1 MVTQVDTAYVHLWG
15 MLVGAVSWDPNKGF
29 ATFEFDREFLEK
41 GLDLSPIKMP
51 IIEARRGTARFEFRT
66 LSKET
71 YRGLPGMLADALPD
85 RFGNHIIDA
94 WLARQGRT
102 PENFSSVERLC
113 YTGKRAMGAL
123 EFSPIINQ
131 VIERSVPVEVS
142 ELVELV
148 QKVTKERSK
157 LTARFDREASEALL
171 DIIRVGTSAGGIR
184 PKAVIALNDKTKEVR
199 SGQVDAPDGFNY
211 WVLKFDGIKD
221 DSLGDPAGYGRIE
234 YAYYKMAMSSGIK
247 MTECRLLEEN
257 GRAHFMTRRFDRTK
271 DKGKLHM
278 QSLCAVAHFDFND
291 PGAYSYEQAF
301 QIMRELKLPHSD
313 AEQQFRR
320 MVFNV
325 VARNQ
330 DDHTKNITF
339 LMDKS
344 SQWHL
349 SPAYDVIYSYNPG
362 GDYTSKHQMSING
375 KRDDFF
381 KDDLILLGKEIN
393 IKSIDRIIDDIV
405 EVVSNW
411 PKFAK
416 DAGVE
421 VSRIKSIGKT
431 HRLL

>member
-344 SQWHL
+344 GQWHL

-421 VSRIKSIGKT
+421 ASRIKSIGKT

>member
-1 MVTQVDTAYVHLWG
+1 
-15 MLVGAVSWDPNKGF
+15 
-29 ATFEFDREFLEK
+29 
-41 GLDLSPIKMP
+41 
-51 IIEARRGTARFEFRT
+51 
-66 LSKET
+66 
-71 YRGLPGMLADALPD
+71 
-85 RFGNHIIDA
+85 
-94 WLARQGRT
+94 
-102 PENFSSVERLC
+102 
-113 YTGKRAMGAL
+113 MGAL

-157 LTARFDREASEALL
+157 LKAIFDREASEALL

-199 SGQVDAPDGFNY
+199 SGQVDAPDGFDF

-234 YAYYKMAMSSGIK
+234 YAYCKMAMSSGIK
-247 MTECRLLEEN
+247 MAECRLLEEN
-257 GRAHFMTRRFDRTK
+257 GRTHFMTRRFDRNK

-278 QSLCAVAHFDFND
+278 QSLCAIAHFDFND

-301 QIMRELKLPHSD
+301 QIMRELKLPYND

-344 SQWHL
+344 GQWHL

-393 IKSIDRIIDDIV
+393 IKSIDRIIDDVV

-411 PKFAK
+411 PKHAK

-421 VSRIKSIGKT
+421 ASRIKSIGKT

>member
-131 VIERSVPVEVS
+131 AIERLVPVEVS

-344 SQWHL
+344 GQWHL